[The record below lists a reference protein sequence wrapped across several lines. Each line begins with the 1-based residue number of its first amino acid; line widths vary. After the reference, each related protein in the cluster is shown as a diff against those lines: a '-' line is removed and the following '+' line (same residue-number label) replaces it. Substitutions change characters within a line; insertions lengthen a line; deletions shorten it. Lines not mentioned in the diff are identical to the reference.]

1 MDSIGVALADVI
13 RALFT
18 NPAHIALLVSL
29 AANVAMGW
37 FITIIRKEN
46 RVDWRDNTEALKAV
60 AGTLDK
66 IRMILAV
73 EFKNHDV

>member
-1 MDSIGVALADVI
+1 MDALAQALAEI
-13 RALFT
+13 LKALFT
-18 NPAHIALLVSL
+18 RPENIALFVSMGG
-29 AANVAMGW
+29 NVALSW
-37 FITIIRKEN
+37 FITIVRREN
-46 RVDWRDNTEALKAV
+46 RMDWQANTEALKSV